1 LAFLRDIRVKYPTS
15 IIAVIEPLLQ
25 SCSEDSLLSDISDA
39 ILQAAVD
46 MNDDR
51 VIFYPTGTVDEPWL
65 SCRDDY
71 IDYTHPNI
79 EGNIKFAAKLYQ
91 SMKDDVCSIFP
102 NKCRTA
108 ATSGNVPTYCGS
120 SSCIQQVW
128 DTLAGQYTCGE
139 RIKWL
144 QSQGYSQSKSCT
156 TVQDEFPTICLC
168 APNSPPQSNSGKA
181 INMRPSSTPSTTPT
195 KSPLKLQNT
204 DNNIFEA
211 TAVPSPTPPPAQAVV
226 DRISCVAIPQ
236 EELNALG
243 LWAITNELCRQCE
256 PLNPIT
262 WWPCD
267 LSPPLCRC
275 NPVAEVISFPTPPPV
290 VPIEPTAI
298 SCVAVNQEDLPS
310 DSDLWAT
317 TNESCKQCEP
327 PDPITWWP
335 CNTELCLCT

>member
-327 PDPITWWP
+327 PNPITWWP